1 MSGRGLISCPEES
14 YRVWYVSVDVKPR
27 NEEALAHD
35 GLVRHGKKVI
45 GCTVFIVP

>member
-1 MSGRGLISCPEES
+1 VVCLI
-14 YRVWYVSVDVKPR
+14 VIVKPR
-27 NEEALAHD
+27 NEEALAHE